1 MQILV
6 TIALVVI
13 AVLLFELIIGLHE
26 FGHFITAK
34 LSGIKV
40 NEFALQGIMPDMTF
54 LMDLDAQE
62 GISRKKN
69 QAELD
74 RMENEKMEFHQKVV
88 DGYRM
93 LADMHTERIVKIDA
107 TLPIDEIHGII
118 VGYVEKKLNL

>member
-40 NEFALQGIMPDMTF
+40 NEFALGMGPKLFSFKKGETQYSLRLFQSADIVQWRARTKTVPSRARLIM
-54 LMDLDAQE
+54 QRS
-62 GISRKKN
+62 G
-69 QAELD
+69 
-74 RMENEKMEFHQKVV
+74 NE
-88 DGYRM
+88 
-93 LADMHTERIVKIDA
+93 
-107 TLPIDEIHGII
+107 
-118 VGYVEKKLNL
+118 

>member
-74 RMENEKMEFHQKVV
+74 RMENEKLEFHQKVV

>member
-40 NEFALQGIMPDMTF
+40 NEFALGMGP
-54 LMDLDAQE
+54 
-62 GISRKKN
+62 
-69 QAELD
+69 
-74 RMENEKMEFHQKVV
+74 
-88 DGYRM
+88 
-93 LADMHTERIVKIDA
+93 
-107 TLPIDEIHGII
+107 
-118 VGYVEKKLNL
+118 KLLVLKRAKHSIL

>member
-40 NEFALQGIMPDMTF
+40 NEFALGMGPKLFSFKKGETQYSLRLFSNRRILCNGGRGRR
-54 LMDLDAQE
+54 Q
-62 GISRKKN
+62 SR
-69 QAELD
+69 AAL
-74 RMENEKMEFHQKVV
+74 V
-88 DGYRM
+88 
-93 LADMHTERIVKIDA
+93 
-107 TLPIDEIHGII
+107 
-118 VGYVEKKLNL
+118 